1 MPQPGDAPT
10 GKAPALG
17 PPTGPGICP
26 PEDAAL
32 GTMVI
37 APGSSD
43 IVDFRANELG
53 LLGYPRVPPVHQLEV
68 GGGKC
73 GADLHASCSHEATA
87 KADIGYSGLGCS
99 TTNAG

>member
-1 MPQPGDAPT
+1 MDEAMPQPGDVPT

-26 PEDAAL
+26 PEDATL

-53 LLGYPRVPPVHQLEV
+53 LLGYPRVLPRPPARGRWREV
-68 GGGKC
+68 WSRPARK
-73 GADLHASCSHEATA
+73 L
-87 KADIGYSGLGCS
+87 
-99 TTNAG
+99 